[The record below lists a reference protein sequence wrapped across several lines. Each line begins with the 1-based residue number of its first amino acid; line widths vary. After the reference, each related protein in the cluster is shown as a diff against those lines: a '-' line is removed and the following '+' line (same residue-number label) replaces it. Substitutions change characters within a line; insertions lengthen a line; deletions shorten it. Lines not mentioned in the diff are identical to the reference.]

1 MADSSGSLLCVVNY
15 PANTGFAWDFI
26 EGLYARIADHLA
38 THGIPTFV
46 AYPSIPKPP
55 RTLEGS
61 AAHAV
66 ALDVSLDT
74 RESLRATAEF
84 IRREHVRVIYFT
96 DRASRSWTFWCL
108 RWAGAKRVICHDHTS
123 GERTRPRG
131 LKRAAKWVLGRVPG
145 MVADVVVTVSDYV
158 ARRQVEV
165 GMIPAG
171 RVVRV
176 WNGLPVPARPTSSGH
191 PTHTL
196 FDLTPDRP
204 LIACAC
210 RAAPE
215 KGVAHLLRAFDRAAR
230 SIRTA
235 EPRPVLLYIGDGPQ
249 LAELKALRQSLA
261 ARDDIILAGYRADAR
276 AILEGADLCVVPSV
290 WEDAFPLAVL
300 EAMACGKPVIATRV
314 GGIPEM
320 IEDGVHGLLV
330 PPAGEQALAEALQA
344 LLADPA
350 RAARI
355 GEAAR
360 RRVAERFRPQA
371 QLNRLTALVEGGFGP
386 LCDALRNSP
395 TI

>member
-26 EGLYARIADHLA
+26 EGLYGRIADHLA

-61 AAHAV
+61 AARAI
-66 ALDVSLDT
+66 ALDASLDT
-74 RESLRATAEF
+74 AASRRATVDL
-84 IRREHVRVIYFT
+84 IRRENVRVVYYT
-96 DRASRSWTFWCL
+96 DRGPW
-108 RWAGAKRVICHDHTS
+108 RWAYLRLRRAGVKRIIVHDHTS

-131 LKRAAKWVLGRVPG
+131 LKRAAKWVLARTPG
-145 MVADVVVTVSDYV
+145 IVADTVIAVSDYV
-158 ARRQVEV
+158 ARRQLEV
-165 GMIPAG
+165 ALIPPG
-171 RVVRV
+171 KVIRI
-176 WNGLPVPARPTSSGH
+176 WNGVAVPEARDRSCQRIHAMFGLAPG
-191 PTHTL
+191 
-196 FDLTPDRP
+196 RP

-215 KGVAHLLRAFDRAAR
+215 KGVAHLLRAFNRVVQSVPA
-230 SIRTA
+230 A

-249 LAELKALRQSLA
+249 LAELKALRESLP
-261 ARDDIILAGYRADAR
+261 ARDDIILAGYRTDAR

-290 WEDAFPLAVL
+290 WQDAFPLAVL
-300 EAMACGKPVIATRV
+300 EAMAWGKPVIATRV

-320 IEDGVHGLLV
+320 IEDRVHGLLV
-330 PPAGEQALAEALQA
+330 PPADEPALAEALQA

-350 RAARI
+350 RAARM

-360 RRVAERFRPQA
+360 RRVAEQFTTEEQIRRQVA
-371 QLNRLTALVEGGFGP
+371 IVEEGLGRC
-386 LCDALRNSP
+386 CDVAPR
-395 TI
+395 

>member
-1 MADSSGSLLCVVNY
+1 MPESMATLLCVVNY

-26 EGLYARIADHLA
+26 EGLYGRIADHLA

-61 AAHAV
+61 AARAI

-96 DRASRSWTFWCL
+96 DRASRSWTFWWL
-108 RWAGAKRVICHDHTS
+108 RWAGAKRIICHDHTS

-131 LKRAAKWVLGRVPG
+131 LKRATKWVLARTPG
-145 MVADVVVTVSDYV
+145 IVADAVVVVSDYV
-158 ARRQVEV
+158 ARRQLEV
-165 GMIPAG
+165 ALIPPTK
-171 RVVRV
+171 VIRV
-176 WNGLPVPARPTSSGH
+176 WNGLPVPERRNQE
-191 PTHTL
+191 THRTHAL
-196 FDLTPDRP
+196 FGLAPERP
-204 LIACAC
+204 LVACAC

-215 KGVAHLLRAFDRAAR
+215 KGVAHLLRAFNRVAQSVPA
-230 SIRTA
+230 A

-249 LAELKALRQSLA
+249 LAELKALRESLP
-261 ARDDIILAGYRADAR
+261 ARDDIILAGYRTDAR
-276 AILEGADLCVVPSV
+276 AILEGADLCVAPSV
-290 WEDAFPLAVL
+290 WQDAFPLAVL
-300 EAMACGKPVIATRV
+300 EAMAWGKPVIATRV

-330 PPAGEQALAEALQA
+330 PPADEPALAEALQA

-350 RAARI
+350 RAARM

-360 RRVAERFRPQA
+360 RRVAEQFATEEQIR
-371 QLNRLTALVEGGFGP
+371 RLVAVVEEGFDKRCSVGP
-386 LCDALRNSP
+386 K
-395 TI
+395 